1 MYKDLENTIHFS
13 IFTMQISECQKIMT
27 PKHNTVFYSKAEN
40 TFTAPACILKL
51 SNKSQLFK
59 EAM

>member
-51 SNKSQLFK
+51 SNKS
-59 EAM
+59 